1 MFYIRKSK
9 GLAMIEAWFQP
20 PGLSVRKQYAASFLH
35 SIPPLLMPEEGE
47 YILKKHDDQ
56 TLISDLTQSEEELML
71 RCERN
76 VRNEIRRAKKDG
88 AQCRHYTAEELHSRE
103 DLLRQFDGAYMEM
116 HRSKGMAAP
125 SALAY
130 MQQLLQAGML
140 TVSICVIEGQPAAY
154 HVYITGDHIAR
165 LLYSVS
171 VFRNTEDGALRS
183 AIGRGN
189 RMLHYEDMLWLKGQ
203 GYTCYDW
210 GGYATDPALESI
222 NAFKRGFGGEVQQR
236 SYAMIT
242 SKRWV
247 KVVYS
252 FLDGMRK
259 ANKQ

>member
-1 MFYIRKSK
+1 MFYTRKNK
-9 GLAMIEAWFQP
+9 GLTLLEAWFQLP
-20 PGLSVRKQYAASFLH
+20 PPSVRGKYAASFLH
-35 SIPPLLMPEEGE
+35 NIPPPFVPEKGE
-47 YILKKHDDQ
+47 YIIKRRDGQ
-56 TLISDLTQSEEELML
+56 TLVTDLTQSGEELML

-88 AQCRHYTAEELHSRE
+88 AQCRHYMAEELRSRE
-103 DLLRQFDGAYMEM
+103 YLLRQFDKAYMEM

-125 SALAY
+125 SVFTY
-130 MQQLLQAGML
+130 MQQLLRANML
-140 TVSICVIEGQPAAY
+140 SISTCSIGDQIAAY
-154 HVYITGDHIAR
+154 HVYITGDGIAR

-222 NAFKRGFGGEVQQR
+222 NAFKRGFGGEVQPR
-236 SYAMIT
+236 SYMVIT
-242 SKRWV
+242 SKRWARFAYLV
-247 KVVYS
+247 
-252 FLDGMRK
+252 LEHTRK
-259 ANKQ
+259 AKK

>member
-1 MFYIRKSK
+1 MFYTRKSR
-9 GLAMIEAWFQP
+9 GLAVIEAWFQP
-20 PGLSVRKQYAASFLH
+20 PDLSARKKYTASFLH
-35 SIPPLLMPEEGE
+35 SIPSPFIPGEGE
-47 YILKKHDDQ
+47 FILRRHDDL
-56 TLISDLTQSEEELML
+56 TLITDLTQSEEELML

-88 AQCRHYTAEELHSRE
+88 AQCRHYMTEELRSRE
-103 DLLRQFDGAYMEM
+103 YLLRQFDKAYMEM

-125 SALAY
+125 SALTY

-140 TVSICVIEGQPAAY
+140 YVSICTIEDRPAAY

-222 NAFKRGFGGEVQQR
+222 NAFKRGFGGEVQPR
-236 SYAMIT
+236 SYMVIT
-242 SKRWV
+242 SKRWARFAYLV
-247 KVVYS
+247 LEHIRGIK
-252 FLDGMRK
+252 K
-259 ANKQ
+259 